1 VAVEMITAVA
11 NFVRG
16 QGLEVGAPISL
27 RSTNN
32 VVAWM
37 CPSPVVAKIA
47 RDLDAS
53 TRELQLATMLA
64 AVGAPVV
71 PPIEI
76 GIVQPVNVEGQWATF
91 WHYVADERSAT
102 ATQVAASLGRLH
114 AGLATVPGR
123 TTFPPCWGRLES
135 AADLLD
141 DPELPGELA
150 ATDRSLLRRA
160 LLEGVAALA
169 SLSDHPHVLHG
180 SPHRFNILV
189 MDDEAVFID
198 FETVELGPL
207 EWDLAHL
214 DGDVADL
221 YPADLD
227 QDLLQRCRISISAAT
242 SMWCWEGIDRGPDMR
257 SHAEDHLEIV
267 RRSLA

>member
-1 VAVEMITAVA
+1 MDLITAVA
-11 NFVRG
+11 NLLRD
-16 QGLEVGAPISL
+16 QGVKVGAPVDL

-53 TRELQLATMLA
+53 TRALQLATLLA

-91 WHYVADERSAT
+91 WHYVADERIAT
-102 ATQVAASLGRLH
+102 STQVAASLDRLH

-135 AADLLD
+135 TVDLLD
-141 DPELPGELA
+141 DPELPGRLA
-150 ATDRSLLRRA
+150 SDDRSILRRG
-160 LLEGVAALA
+160 LLEGIDALV
-169 SLSDHPHVLHG
+169 SLSDHLHVLHG

-189 MDDEAVFID
+189 MDGEAVFID

-214 DGDVADL
+214 DEDVAGL
-221 YPADLD
+221 YSADLD
-227 QDLLQRCRISISAAT
+227 EDLLRTCRISISAAT
-242 SMWCWEGIDRGPDMR
+242 STWCWAGIDRGADMR
-257 SHAEDHLEIV
+257 SHAAFHLETV
-267 RRSLA
+267 RRALA